1 MKLHN
6 LRLSFVIVEY
16 HSIED
21 IAICTSSIAITF
33 ADFFEFEIIVSSNSM
48 YSTEQQSEITKRWD
62 LFRWVFNEKN
72 GGFAYAMNRGLA
84 VANGDILIIL
94 NPDVQIKFGFVD
106 MVNYLGKCNNIGII
120 APKLID
126 KDGKV
131 QDSYRNFITP
141 ISFLKRNLLRLL
153 CGERE
158 PIVPV
163 SSVNV
168 DWVIGAFMMMS
179 RESYEAVNGLDENYF
194 LYCEDMD
201 LCRRMHLAGYS
212 VVYYPEACGQYVGT
226 RSARKSRKFAWI
238 FLKSLFRY
246 WNKFGNL

>member
-1 MKLHN
+1 MNMKI
-6 LRLSFVIVEY
+6 SFVIVEY
-16 HSIED
+16 HSVED
-21 IAICTSSIAITF
+21 VITCQSSIADKVP
-33 ADFFEFEIIVSSNSM
+33 ADWLFEVIVSSNSV
-48 YSTEQQSEITKRWD
+48 YSLAEQDRLIAQDKTLK
-62 LFRWVFNEKN
+62 WVFNEKN
-72 GGFAYAMNRGLA
+72 GGFAYAMNKGLA

-94 NPDVQIKFGFVD
+94 NPDVQIQFGFVD
-106 MVNYLGKCNNIGII
+106 MVNYFCKCNNVGII

-141 ISFLKRNLLRLL
+141 IDFLKRNLLRLL

-158 PIVPV
+158 PIAPV

-201 LCRRMHLAGYS
+201 LCRRMHLKGYS
-212 VVYYPEACGQYVGT
+212 VVYYPEAYGQYAGT
-226 RSARKSRKFAWI
+226 RSARRSRKFAWI

-246 WNKFGNL
+246 WNKFGIL